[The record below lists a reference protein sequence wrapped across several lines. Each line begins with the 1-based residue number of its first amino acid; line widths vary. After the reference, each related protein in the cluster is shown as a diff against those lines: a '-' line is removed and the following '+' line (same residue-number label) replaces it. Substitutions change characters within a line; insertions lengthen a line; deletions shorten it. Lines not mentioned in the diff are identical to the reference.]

1 MGINI
6 NNLLY
11 MRKVYTLGDF
21 YYWRVIG
28 RFRGDKKETCLI
40 RVMTEDEADR
50 FMEDHSLKN

>member
-1 MGINI
+1 MGINK

-28 RFRGDKKETCLI
+28 RFIGDKKDSCLI

-50 FMEDHSLKN
+50 FMENHSS